1 MKPPT
6 DTEQTMNAKT
16 AALALIS
23 AQIVAVINTELGS
36 ALTVEVE
43 QNGSRGLFLAA
54 EGADADLE
62 RLRAFVAAK
71 LAPSLSFSDSYPADE
86 DGPRMDFYTIA

>member
-1 MKPPT
+1 
-6 DTEQTMNAKT
+6 MNAKT

-23 AQIVAVINTELGS
+23 AQIVAVINTELGG

-62 RLRAFVAAK
+62 RLRVFVAAK
-71 LAPSLSFSDSYPADE
+71 LSPSLSFSDSYPADE
-86 DGPRMDFYTIA
+86 DGDRMDFYTIA

>member
-1 MKPPT
+1 MT
-6 DTEQTMNAKT
+6 TKT

-62 RLRAFVAAK
+62 RLRVFVAAK
-71 LAPSLSFSDSYPADE
+71 LSPSLSFSDSYPADE
-86 DGPRMDFYTIA
+86 DGDRMDFYTIA